1 MPGPDGRQHL
11 VDLWVKTRNVNEAA
25 KYNPDVQNAYHLF
38 TRQNPT
44 TSQPMVLGNEALVS
58 SSNYDVGKTTI
69 VLVHGWMSDPYST
82 INRVLVPAY
91 LAAADVN
98 ILVVDWSVGAGTINY
113 ATAVL
118 NTVTSGEGVAR
129 FISWLCGITGT
140 SLTQFHLTGH
150 SLGGHQ
156 VGVIGRNLGGVVP
169 YIMSLDPAG
178 PGWLTNDNRFQPND
192 GLYTEVIHTN
202 VGVMGY
208 LPALG
213 KVDFYPN
220 GGVNMP
226 GCTEPKCD
234 HDRSLYYF
242 AESLT
247 SQFTGRRCLTYLNA
261 LTGSCFLTQT
271 LNMGGLEPKTGNSGI
286 YYTETNAAP
295 PFSKD

>member
-1 MPGPDGRQHL
+1 MVAITFLLLCVVTMGLTDDIVSKLDPGPRYQYMPGPDGRQHL

-82 INRVLVPAY
+82 INRVLVP
-91 LAAADVN
+91 
-98 ILVVDWSVGAGTINY
+98 
-113 ATAVL
+113 
-118 NTVTSGEGVAR
+118 GEGVAR